1 MNDDIL
7 KGKWQEIKGGVKEKL
22 GKLTDNNLGEIEGK
36 GEKLLG
42 LLRKKYGYF
51 RDRAELDYKDS
62 MELVEIISRIRE
74 IKTKNKESMVIAFI
88 NRYGHP
94 LLVKKQESQI
104 TGTDETYGYVNDRY
118 SDSRLR
124 RRAT

>member
-124 RRAT
+124 RRTT

>member
-7 KGKWQEIKGGVKEKL
+7 KGKWQEIKGGVREKF
-22 GKLTDNNLGEIEGK
+22 GQLTDNNLDEIEGK

-51 RDRAELDYKDS
+51 RDRAVLDDKDS

-74 IKTKNKESMVIAFI
+74 IKTKDKESMIISFI
-88 NRYGHP
+88 TRYGHP
-94 LLVKKQESQI
+94 LLVKKQKKQI
-104 TGTDETYGYVNDRY
+104 SGTDETYGYGNDRY